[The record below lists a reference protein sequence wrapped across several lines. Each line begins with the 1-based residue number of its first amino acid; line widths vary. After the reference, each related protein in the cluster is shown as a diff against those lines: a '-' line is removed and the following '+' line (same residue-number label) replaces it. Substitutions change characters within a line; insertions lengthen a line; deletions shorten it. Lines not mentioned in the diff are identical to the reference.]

1 VTRLK
6 EIHIF
11 EPTGYAGI
19 FQHSCQLAQNLSAQ
33 PDLRVVLHTSRQHEA
48 VSAVGVEICRCTW
61 WPRQGNRSSIVK
73 TAVKR
78 ATIAGWLLLVTLPH
92 LLLSMS
98 RDSVLHLQGPGA
110 SSVINVLILWA
121 ARLRRCRVVYSPHD
135 TFSRRGPMDD
145 KLQQLVY
152 QPAHAVM
159 VYSQADRVRLK
170 AFGSRVHTSP
180 LIQQVPQPSNEQILA
195 WRREWNAD
203 EPGTAVVLCAGFL
216 RPDKRLDLLIE
227 SARAWPD
234 GRRLAVV
241 GEDRGAW
248 AQCAELA
255 EEHNVH
261 IASRIDFIGLA
272 EFAAAI
278 AAADLVVVPAEQ
290 ASQSG
295 VLALARR
302 LGTPSVAADV
312 GGMGELAS
320 RTFTAGTVDDLTA
333 AIHAELDTPSAVG
346 PLTDDQTAVE
356 SHLRAYGRPA

>member
-1 VTRLK
+1 MQ

-19 FQHSCQLAQNLSAQ
+19 FQHCCQLAHNLGTQ
-33 PDLRVVLHTSRQHEA
+33 PDLRVILHTSRQHEA
-48 VSAVGVEICRCTW
+48 VSDDGVEICRCVW
-61 WPRQGNRSSIVK
+61 WPRQVNRSSIIK
-73 TAVKR
+73 TAGKR
-78 ATIAGWLLLVTLPH
+78 VAIAGWLLLVTLPH

-110 SSVINVLILWA
+110 SSAINVIILRA

-145 KLQQLVY
+145 KLQKLVY

-159 VYSQADRVRLK
+159 VYSQADRERL
-170 AFGSRVHTSP
+170 AALGSRVHTSP
-180 LIQQVPQPSNEQILA
+180 LIQQVPVPSSEQVLG

-203 EPGTAVVLCAGFL
+203 EPGTTIVLCAGFL
-216 RPDKRLDLLIE
+216 RPDKRLDLLIK
-227 SARAWPD
+227 SARVWPD

-248 AQCAELA
+248 AHCAKLA
-255 EEHNVH
+255 EENNVR
-261 IASRIDFIGLA
+261 IASRIDFIALD

-320 RTFTAGTVDDLTA
+320 RTFAPGNVDDLTA
-333 AIHAELDTPSAVG
+333 AIQAELEVPSAVG
-346 PLTDDQTAVE
+346 PLTDDEIAVE
-356 SHLRAYGRPA
+356 SHLRAYGRLA